1 APSAINERGA
11 STSCSNKGSTCEAS
25 STSLSVKSNVTI
37 SPLFASRP
45 ICNLRQARRFA
56 VPCFSNNHSPAP
68 RKFQPRAVNDQ
79 VQVARSNPRPFGN
92 RQSARPSAQRRMIR
106 DGQVDLQH
114 SHDRANQPF
123 ALAQRQ
129 SKHRSQ
135 CQSRL
140 NGKIG
145 IVRLAARRGSG
156 LRLPTSQR
164 FVGEPNREA
173 STIAKRC
180 VIVTPV
186 RHSMPLT
193 WNVASALGMEFER
206 HDRSSRWQRRSSVAK
221 LLKRPPR
228 PYPCTKVTNARQS
241 SKAESERSCPPAW
254 PGIGH
259 MKVRGLEDRSSANAT
274 ASRKRVVSCMF
285 RISFPSQ

>member
-1 APSAINERGA
+1 MNPSHNDQFHGIDELGVIDVSVGQIKRDDLAAAWVKTNMQFAPGAAFRSSMFFEQPFAGSA
-11 STSCSNKGSTCEAS
+11 
-25 STSLSVKSNVTI
+25 
-37 SPLFASRP
+37 
-45 ICNLRQARRFA
+45 Q
-56 VPCFSNNHSPAP
+56 
-68 RKFQPRAVNDQ
+68 FQPGAVNDQ

-106 DGQVDLQH
+106 DGRVDLQH

-140 NGKIG
+140 NGEIG

-206 HDRSSRWQRRSSVAK
+206 HDRSSRWQRRSSVPK
-221 LLKRPPR
+221 LLKEPPR
-228 PYPCTKVTNARQS
+228 SYPCTKVSACAVFFNVISCRSKKRQITDEE
-241 SKAESERSCPPAW
+241 KRSPQLA
-254 PGIGH
+254 IS
-259 MKVRGLEDRSSANAT
+259 RSWISNY
-274 ASRKRVVSCMF
+274 VMSC
-285 RISFPSQ
+285 

>member
-1 APSAINERGA
+1 MQFAPGAAFRSSMFFEQPFAGSA
-11 STSCSNKGSTCEAS
+11 
-25 STSLSVKSNVTI
+25 
-37 SPLFASRP
+37 
-45 ICNLRQARRFA
+45 Q
-56 VPCFSNNHSPAP
+56 
-68 RKFQPRAVNDQ
+68 FQPRAVNDQ

-92 RQSARPSAQRRMIR
+92 RQSARPPAQRRMIR

-123 ALAQRQ
+123 ALAKRQ

-135 CQSRL
+135 CQSSL
-140 NGKIG
+140 NGEIG

-206 HDRSSRWQRRSSVAK
+206 HDRSSRWQRRSSVPK

-228 PYPCTKVTNARQS
+228 PYPCTKVTVRDHSFDAH
-241 SKAESERSCPPAW
+241 
-254 PGIGH
+254 PGIDGH
-259 MKVRGLEDRSSANAT
+259 FVQWRVGGYRRYRPWSRSDLRLCQNHADPFASAWDPVAAT
-274 ASRKRVVSCMF
+274 ASRL
-285 RISFPSQ
+285 

>member
-1 APSAINERGA
+1 MSAGLRPVAPTRA
-11 STSCSNKGSTCEAS
+11 
-25 STSLSVKSNVTI
+25 
-37 SPLFASRP
+37 PH
-45 ICNLRQARRFA
+45 ARRHRRLCRSNQTPRSRRCLRRGTNMQFA
-56 VPCFSNNHSPAP
+56 PGAAFRSSMLFEQPFAGSAQ
-68 RKFQPRAVNDQ
+68 FQPRADNDQ

-129 SKHRSQ
+129 SKHRPQ

-140 NGKIG
+140 NGEIG

-173 STIAKRC
+173 STIAKRY

-193 WNVASALGMEFER
+193 WNMASALGMEFER
-206 HDRSSRWQRRSSVAK
+206 H
-221 LLKRPPR
+221 
-228 PYPCTKVTNARQS
+228 
-241 SKAESERSCPPAW
+241 
-254 PGIGH
+254 G
-259 MKVRGLEDRSSANAT
+259 
-274 ASRKRVVSCMF
+274 
-285 RISFPSQ
+285 

>member
-1 APSAINERGA
+1 
-11 STSCSNKGSTCEAS
+11 
-25 STSLSVKSNVTI
+25 
-37 SPLFASRP
+37 
-45 ICNLRQARRFA
+45 
-56 VPCFSNNHSPAP
+56 
-68 RKFQPRAVNDQ
+68 
-79 VQVARSNPRPFGN
+79 
-92 RQSARPSAQRRMIR
+92 MIR

-140 NGKIG
+140 NGEIG
-145 IVRLAARRGSG
+145 IARLAARRGSG

-173 STIAKRC
+173 STIAKRR

-206 HDRSSRWQRRSSVAK
+206 HDRTSRWQRRSSVAK

-228 PYPCTKVTNARQS
+228 PYPCTKV
-241 SKAESERSCPPAW
+241 AEGGRGGTGCLTQAGER
-254 PGIGH
+254 
-259 MKVRGLEDRSSANAT
+259 
-274 ASRKRVVSCMF
+274 RVPRACGDAGAAEGDGT
-285 RISFPSQ
+285 RIYGNTLV

>member
-1 APSAINERGA
+1 MSAGLRPVAQQGI
-11 STSCSNKGSTCEAS
+11 TCEAS
-25 STSLSVKSNVTI
+25 STSLSVKSNATI

-68 RKFQPRAVNDQ
+68 RNFSPVLSTIKC
-79 VQVARSNPRPFGN
+79 RSPVPHPRPFGN

-123 ALAQRQ
+123 GLAQRQ

-140 NGKIG
+140 NGEIG

-193 WNVASALGMEFER
+193 WNVAPALGMEFER
-206 HDRSSRWQRRSSVAK
+206 HDRSSRWQRRSSISK
-221 LLKRPPR
+221 LLKRPHGPIR
-228 PYPCTKVTNARQS
+228 APKS
-241 SKAESERSCPPAW
+241 
-254 PGIGH
+254 H
-259 MKVRGLEDRSSANAT
+259 
-274 ASRKRVVSCMF
+274 
-285 RISFPSQ
+285 

>member
-1 APSAINERGA
+1 
-11 STSCSNKGSTCEAS
+11 
-25 STSLSVKSNVTI
+25 
-37 SPLFASRP
+37 
-45 ICNLRQARRFA
+45 
-56 VPCFSNNHSPAP
+56 
-68 RKFQPRAVNDQ
+68 
-79 VQVARSNPRPFGN
+79 
-92 RQSARPSAQRRMIR
+92 MIR

-135 CQSRL
+135 CQSPL
-140 NGKIG
+140 NGEIG
-145 IVRLAARRGSG
+145 IARLAARRGSG

-173 STIAKRC
+173 STIAKRG

-206 HDRSSRWQRRSSVAK
+206 HDRSSRWQRRLSVPK

-228 PYPCTKVTNARQS
+228 PYPCTKVARYRRQRLLRQHRLGVVTHGGPETYGLS
-241 SKAESERSCPPAW
+241 VGAALRRTLAEGVGANGGRRRRRANGGNPTRRGCKPRLGESFPALCLRYVDEAEL
-254 PGIGH
+254 PRH
-259 MKVRGLEDRSSANAT
+259 PLREVRG
-274 ASRKRVVSCMF
+274 
-285 RISFPSQ
+285 